1 MLSKTATYWLA
12 GIGVVGVAAVTP
24 AILKHY
30 HVWPGAAEA
39 PAPLASQNAASAPAA
54 VSPPSVAAAPAAP
67 PAAPAAE
74 AQPNPAQQPTAPDK
88 AAPTAV
94 ASNNPA
100 PSEQQASAP
109 SAPAPAATPTAAP
122 PPPAASAPAAQPKP
136 DPQRPAFDVVRVE
149 PTGDAV
155 IAGRASPRA
164 AVQLRSDGRVV
175 AQVDADESGQF
186 AILPPPFSAGGH
198 RLQLAARSG
207 GASEVLSDAIGIDVP
222 GAAEAA
228 APTPAPAQP
237 PSPPP
242 PAPAK
247 PAAASAPKP
256 IEAERSQAPAPKP
269 AETARSEAPA
279 PPKAAPPEAPKAKPP
294 EPAKVATLDAAPANA
309 APAAVS
315 ILSVEATGTGRF
327 EAKGAAEPNAV
338 VRLYLNNAYLA
349 DAIVG
354 ADGRWSLTV
363 ERGMTPGAY
372 SIRADE
378 IDRANGAVVAR
389 AEVSFNYPDRPAAQ
403 VAGAMPMRALSPTP
417 EQTPTK
423 PTLDQAAPSASN
435 AAAPALQSAATPQ
448 AAPAPQAAEP
458 IAKNEAPQTS
468 TSTPP
473 AAAAAASEQPKSDGT
488 DMSAR
493 NSTAPAPKA
502 ANEAA
507 ANPPPASTQT
517 PAAESP
523 VAAAVEP
530 AKPADSAHP
539 VIPDI
544 RTTKVVRVDNLWNLS
559 KHFYGDG
566 PDYKIIYE
574 ANASQ
579 IRNPRLIYPD
589 QIFVVPSNPSP

>member
-30 HVWPGAAEA
+30 HVWPGAAET
-39 PAPLASQNAASAPAA
+39 PAPLLSLGATTAPAA
-54 VSPPSVAAAPAAP
+54 VSPPAAAPAATA
-67 PAAPAAE
+67 AAPAGE
-74 AQPNPAQQPTAPDK
+74 AQPNPAQQPAAPDK
-88 AAPTAV
+88 AARTAV
-94 ASNNPA
+94 ASNNPVPA
-100 PSEQQASAP
+100 EPQAA
-109 SAPAPAATPTAAP
+109 APAPAAEPAP
-122 PPPAASAPAAQPKP
+122 PAAPAAQPKS

-175 AQVDADESGQF
+175 AQVNADESGQF

-222 GAAEAA
+222 GAAEAVA
-228 APTPAPAQP
+228 PNPTPAPQ
-237 PSPPP
+237 PSPQS

-247 PAAASAPKP
+247 PAAAPAPKP
-256 IEAERSQAPAPKP
+256 VEAARSEAPAPKP
-269 AETARSEAPA
+269 VETARSEAPT
-279 PPKAAPPEAPKAKPP
+279 PPKAAPPPEAPKAKPP
-294 EPAKVATLDAAPANA
+294 EPAKVATLDATPANRP
-309 APAAVS
+309 PAVVS
-315 ILSVEATGTGRF
+315 ILSVEASGTGRF

-349 DAIVG
+349 DATVG
-354 ADGRWSLTV
+354 SDGRWSLTV

-372 SIRADE
+372 AIRADE

-389 AEVSFNYPDRPAAQ
+389 AEAPFNYPDRPAAQ
-403 VAGAMPMRALSPTP
+403 VAAATP
-417 EQTPTK
+417 PAQVAAATP
-423 PTLDQAAPSASN
+423 PAQDQAAPSASN
-435 AAAPALQSAATPQ
+435 AAAPAPQPAATPQ

-458 IAKNEAPQTS
+458 IAKNEAPQTP
-468 TSTPP
+468 TPP
-473 AAAAAASEQPKSDGT
+473 AAAATASEQPKSDGT
-488 DMSAR
+488 DLSAKT
-493 NSTAPAPKA
+493 STAPAPKA
-502 ANEAA
+502 GSEAV

-517 PAAESP
+517 LAAESP
-523 VAAAVEP
+523 VAAAEP

-544 RTTKVVRVDNLWNLS
+544 RTAKVVRGDNLWNLS

-579 IRNPRLIYPD
+579 IRNPRLIYPN
-589 QIFVVPSNPSP
+589 QIFVVPRNPPQ